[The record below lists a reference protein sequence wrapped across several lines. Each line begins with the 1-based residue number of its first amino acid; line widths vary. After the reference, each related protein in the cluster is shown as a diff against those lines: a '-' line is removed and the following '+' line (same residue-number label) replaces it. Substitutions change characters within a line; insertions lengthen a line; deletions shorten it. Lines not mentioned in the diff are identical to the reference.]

1 MKKKIIT
8 DNSIRARVKRHTGK
22 SGHRKIILMI
32 AALAGGSYAAYRYV
46 RIHKARRAQEL
57 SEKLRS
63 GTNKMG
69 QNDNEC
75 SSAYFKGY
83 KNGLDDGYDE
93 GYERGH
99 TEGHYK
105 GCDDG
110 YLIGYEE
117 ALKKCIKD
125 VEGISDEILDKAD
138 EYEQEDEIHEDSE

>member
-1 MKKKIIT
+1 MKKKNKV
-8 DNSIRARVKRHTGK
+8 DSNIRTNIK
-22 SGHRKIILMI
+22 GHVRKAGCRKAVLVMAVI
-32 AALAGGSYAAYRYV
+32 AGGSYAAYRYI
-46 RIHKARRAQEL
+46 RSIKARRAQEL
-57 SEKLRS
+57 SERLRS
-63 GTNKMG
+63 DRSKAG

-75 SSAYFKGY
+75 SSAYFEGY

-110 YLIGYEE
+110 YLVGYEE

-125 VEGISDEILDKAD
+125 VEGISDEIFNKAD